1 MSIIDRLLKETG
13 FIIDKFNGIYYYTET
28 DKIAITDN
36 GILYIQPKSVL
47 RYFYR
52 KYNKQNSLR
61 FYQYIKNEILENF
74 IKHLNEIL
82 SLYPEKYFDEDYII
96 LINAN
101 HNIIVNIIPA
111 LNMNKK
117 YYSTIQNKEYLYKAL
132 DQAINQLEVFC
143 RKFINLMLFLK

>member
-13 FIIDKFNGIYYYTET
+13 FIIDKFNGIYNYRET

-47 RYFYR
+47 RYLLR

-74 IKHLNEIL
+74 INHLTELL
-82 SLYPEKYFDEDYII
+82 SLYPEKYFEEDYII
-96 LINAN
+96 CINAN

-143 RKFINLMLFLK
+143 SKFINLMLFLK